1 MVLTKEDASY
11 ILTIEIPSP
20 IEFVLLQSDVPIK
33 LLDVDK
39 NTAVVSFS
47 PCDPLVF
54 IYSAILNIAFN

>member
-1 MVLTKEDASY
+1 MVLSKDDASY
-11 ILTIEIPSP
+11 HLTIEIPSP

-47 PCDPLVF
+47 TCEPMVRK
-54 IYSAILNIAFN
+54 